1 MKFILLVLVFLSAA
15 VLPAQEVRV
24 LTVQE
29 CVDIA
34 LENNYNLKLQHN
46 DVDRAE
52 WNYKQSFQNILPR
65 IDLRANVGA
74 VKQGPTK
81 FTDNVLVGYDSS
93 TTPATAIFDQ
103 RTIVN
108 AGTQFDQYSAT
119 ISVNWTIFDG
129 LRTWY
134 SIKRSSRLEDAA
146 LLDLQD
152 KINNTVSQVRFAYS
166 DLLKSQKLVEVR
178 KLAVE
183 RSDEQLKK
191 QIIAF
196 QIGSATR
203 LDTLKSYVSYNQDRI
218 QYLNTG
224 RQLKQYIYTL
234 NTIMGVDPT
243 REIRVADVDANQ
255 IAPLESFE
263 VLEAMLLERNPSLQA
278 SKIRV
283 DASGFSRNSLIAPF
297 IPNLTLYYNYNRNST
312 EPGNVF
318 TLDSEILNQYWS
330 QSYGFSVNW
339 NLFNGFGDY
348 INYQKAKIDERN
360 SEIVNYQ
367 IKDELLRKLKTAHDN
382 YKHFVEIIEI
392 NEINLRSSKEDYRL
406 ASEKK
411 AVGSATILEVRDSQ
425 VNLTI
430 AEQTLVEAYFEA
442 LNARVDIDELIGT
455 EYSVSGEKN

>member
-1 MKFILLVLVFLSAA
+1 MRFILLVLVFLIAA

-24 LTVQE
+24 LTTQE
-29 CVDIA
+29 CINIA
-34 LENNYNLKLQHN
+34 LENNYNLKIQHN
-46 DVDRAE
+46 DVDKAE
-52 WNYKQSFQNILPR
+52 WNYKQSFQNFLPR
-65 IDLRANVGA
+65 VDLRANSGTVE
-74 VKQGPTK
+74 QGPTQ
-81 FTDNVLVGYDSS
+81 FQDNVLVGYDS
-93 TTPATAIFDQ
+93 TTSPPSAIFDQ
-103 RTIVN
+103 RTIIN

-119 ISVNWTIFDG
+119 LSVNWTIFDG

-134 SIKRSSRLEDAA
+134 SIKSSSRLEDAA
-146 LLDLQD
+146 FLDLQD

-166 DLLKSQKLVEVR
+166 DLLKAQKLVEVR

-243 REIRVADVDANQ
+243 REIRVEDVDASQ
-255 IAPLESFE
+255 IAPLETFE

-283 DASGFSRNSLIAPF
+283 DASGYSRNSLIAPF

-318 TLDSEILNQYWS
+318 AFDNWDQFWS
-330 QSYGFSVNW
+330 QSYGWSVNW

-360 SEIVNYQ
+360 TEIVNFQ

-382 YKHFVEIIEI
+382 YQHFVEIIEI

-455 EYSVSGEKN
+455 EYSVSGGNK